1 MHRLPFVVFFCFSL
15 CFALLLVLPT
25 GVCWDPQDLFSA
37 LSGSSL
43 DMVGYDHVPPTKSR
57 RSLPGILRVE
67 SSPGPSISRTG
78 PEHLPAGWI
87 ETTPV
92 PTRLSIGWRDDSFS
106 LSRLSGHRTLS
117 SNGPILQT
125 SPCGPCH
132 FARSL
137 LSVLSG
143 RRSILFTCRHSRAPL
158 LNSLAGVYRPWVTFL
173 PRNHPTRSSCSYLL
187 ELDVA
192 CWLSVL
198 VRRPSW

>member
-1 MHRLPFVVFFCFSL
+1 MHRLPFVVSFASHFSL
-15 CFALLLVLPT
+15 LSFWFCLLVCVGTHRIFSQRCL
-25 GVCWDPQDLFSA
+25 DPLLTWWATITF
-37 LSGSSL
+37 
-43 DMVGYDHVPPTKSR
+43 PPTKSR

-143 RRSILFTCRHSRAPL
+143 RRSTLFTCRHSRAPL

-198 VRRPSW
+198 VRCPSW